1 MVSVRVSQ
9 TTGFELEPLPKR
21 LPPEFLMD
29 KYSIN
34 SARSSMRCT
43 CAGRHLSRSTSTLLT
58 PRQTECQL
66 VVSTLRV
73 VLSRSGVGR
82 IKLEDIAHWTGL

>member
-29 KYSIN
+29 EYFDQLGDKFYAMYLCGKASLKGHFNIID
-34 SARSSMRCT
+34 T
-43 CAGRHLSRSTSTLLT
+43 
-58 PRQTECQL
+58 QT
-66 VVSTLRV
+66 
-73 VLSRSGVGR
+73 
-82 IKLEDIAHWTGL
+82 D